1 MDMEHADVKHTI
13 NWGDRVEHNKRDTGT
28 GKGNKTQT
36 PLRGH
41 RRARGEHKDEGKR
54 KKLPQPPQA
63 RVYHIDAFIWFF
75 CLVFYIT
82 PAFILL
88 LENSTGSRASLH
100 SIIEARNSSWN
111 SPSAPLLNTDMLI
124 RRKQMEIKCN
134 TITL

>member
-1 MDMEHADVKHTI
+1 MEHADVKHTI
-13 NWGDRVEHNKRDTGT
+13 NWGDRVEHNKRDMGT

-75 CLVFYIT
+75 CLVFLY
-82 PAFILL
+82 
-88 LENSTGSRASLH
+88 H
-100 SIIEARNSSWN
+100 SSVHIVARK
-111 SPSAPLLNTDMLI
+111 LN
-124 RRKQMEIKCN
+124 RKQSKF
-134 TITL
+134 TLHHRSS